1 MEEGNFTERLED
13 PPGIKR
19 CLDEGVQG
27 PRIEHYSL
35 RSSSSQW
42 VQRWVEHQ
50 PQDISTATAEVGPST
65 LAQNVGPHTASE
77 QQTQTKQTM
86 KETCGGQKPKVRW
99 PGASEVKERD
109 CINVDLKEQY
119 VTQYDSKRLK

>member
-27 PRIEHYSL
+27 PHIEHYSL
-35 RSSSSQW
+35 RSSSRQW

-50 PQDISTATAEVGPST
+50 PQDISTATAEGGPST
-65 LAQNVGPHTASE
+65 LAQNGGPHTASE

-99 PGASEVKERD
+99 PGVSEVKERN
-109 CINVDLKEQY
+109 CWASMLI
-119 VTQYDSKRLK
+119 